1 MCCQVRVRPVNKAIA
16 AEVLEVG
23 QFSPEPKEPEWP
35 WVRAIPEEG
44 TMVLARV
51 DSGSLML
58 TLRPGVHTHADH
70 ATRRLAASVMF
81 EIAWRYAEKVNGE
94 VWQVANIQKCREERG
109 ETVMIARFPL
119 QPFKWDD
126 VCPGFQAVILGEQS
140 LDLSA

>member
-1 MCCQVRVRPVNKAIA
+1 FAITFALSSAVGEGKGELRGSSGRDIMCCQVRVRPVNRAIA

-44 TMVLARV
+44 TMVLARI

-81 EIAWRYAEKVNGE
+81 EIAW
-94 VWQVANIQKCREERG
+94 
-109 ETVMIARFPL
+109 
-119 QPFKWDD
+119 
-126 VCPGFQAVILGEQS
+126 
-140 LDLSA
+140 